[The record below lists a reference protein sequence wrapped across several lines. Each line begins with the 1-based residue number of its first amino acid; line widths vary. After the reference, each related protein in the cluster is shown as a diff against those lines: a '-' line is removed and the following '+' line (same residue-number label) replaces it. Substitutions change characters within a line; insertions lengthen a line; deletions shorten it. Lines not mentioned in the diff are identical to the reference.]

1 MRSLYWDTCV
11 LIYRLQHVE
20 PGHRRIV
27 GALAAVTEPKLVV
40 SELGRME
47 CRVKPLREN
56 DLVTLAKYDTF
67 FAASTLGWVTLSRPV
82 FDLAAD
88 LRAGHALKTPDA
100 LHLAAAI
107 VGGCREFWTNDRRL
121 EQAAAGRLQV
131 VSVDELPDH

>member
-1 MRSLYWDTCV
+1 MAST
-11 LIYRLQHVE
+11 H
-20 PGHRRIV
+20 
-27 GALAAVTEPKLVV
+27 
-40 SELGRME
+40 
-47 CRVKPLREN
+47 CRCPYGS
-56 DLVTLAKYDTF
+56 LAKYDTF
-67 FAASTLGWVTLSRPV
+67 FAASTLGWATLSRPV

-107 VGGCREFWTNDRRL
+107 VGGCSEFWTNDRRL